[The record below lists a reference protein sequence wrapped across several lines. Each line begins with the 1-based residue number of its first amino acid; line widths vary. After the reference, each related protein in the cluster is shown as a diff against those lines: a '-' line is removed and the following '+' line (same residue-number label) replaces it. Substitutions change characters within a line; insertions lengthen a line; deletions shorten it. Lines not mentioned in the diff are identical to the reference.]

1 MCALFS
7 FYFVFDF
14 QDDYTE
20 FEANLLKEL
29 DNKRINVLE
38 NKRSDL
44 KNVKI
49 L

>member
-1 MCALFS
+1 VMCALFS

-29 DNKRINVLE
+29 DNKKINVLE
-38 NKRSDL
+38 NKGSDF
-44 KNVKI
+44 KKM
-49 L
+49 

>member
-29 DNKRINVLE
+29 DNKKINVLE
-38 NKRSDL
+38 NKGSDF
-44 KNVKI
+44 KKM
-49 L
+49 